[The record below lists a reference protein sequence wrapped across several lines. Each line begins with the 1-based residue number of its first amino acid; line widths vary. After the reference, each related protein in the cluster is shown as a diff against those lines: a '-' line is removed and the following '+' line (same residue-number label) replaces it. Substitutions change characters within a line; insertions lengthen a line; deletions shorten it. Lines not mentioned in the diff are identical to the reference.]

1 MEFRYGNG
9 KIMQTLCT
17 FFQTDN
23 HAGTS
28 SHNFKGEMLFLALNR
43 FKALK
48 AKLDLDF
55 QNFLIQNNT
64 LTTHRG
70 KKKVTNKTN

>member
-1 MEFRYGNG
+1 
-9 KIMQTLCT
+9 MQTLCT

-28 SHNFKGEMLFLALNR
+28 SHNFKGEMLFLALNH

-48 AKLDLDF
+48 AISLRDMTRIILASSHPKAE
-55 QNFLIQNNT
+55 
-64 LTTHRG
+64 
-70 KKKVTNKTN
+70 

>member
-1 MEFRYGNG
+1 
-9 KIMQTLCT
+9 MQTLCT

-48 AKLDLDF
+48 AISLRDMTRIILASSHPKAE
-55 QNFLIQNNT
+55 
-64 LTTHRG
+64 
-70 KKKVTNKTN
+70 